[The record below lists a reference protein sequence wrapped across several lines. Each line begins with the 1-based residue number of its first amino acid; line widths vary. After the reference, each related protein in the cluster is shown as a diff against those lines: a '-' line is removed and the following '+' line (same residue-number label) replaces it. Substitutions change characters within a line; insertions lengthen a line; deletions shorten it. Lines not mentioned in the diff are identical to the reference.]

1 MVQGLDKTVSC
12 NSHYISYSL
21 ERQLVILCDKL
32 NISASTPTEKIVEK
46 WNTLFKDNVLSL
58 VAMSHRPL
66 IARWM
71 RWALMVHNL
80 REELAK
86 YTAIGVVG
94 LVNSGKSKLVGNL
107 FGIKV
112 KYIYSHFFLFKCVLK
127 SCESTK
133 VYYQIFLAV

>member
-32 NISASTPTEKIVEK
+32 NISALTPTEKIVEK

-58 VAMSHRPL
+58 VTMSHRPL

-86 YTAIGVVG
+86 YTAVGVGKLWKVKFG
-94 LVNSGKSKLVGNL
+94 WQPLWNSGEV
-107 FGIKV
+107 
-112 KYIYSHFFLFKCVLK
+112 YIFSFFPIQMCFKK
-127 SCESTK
+127 
-133 VYYQIFLAV
+133 